1 MTKVKCSTSTLRS
14 RLMLGLVF
22 IKGVEKNLPTKKNK
36 KKTIENTKPGQKNQ
50 F

>member
-1 MTKVKCSTSTLRS
+1 
-14 RLMLGLVF
+14 MLGLVF
-22 IKGVEKNLPTKKNK
+22 IKGVEKNLPKKKKKK